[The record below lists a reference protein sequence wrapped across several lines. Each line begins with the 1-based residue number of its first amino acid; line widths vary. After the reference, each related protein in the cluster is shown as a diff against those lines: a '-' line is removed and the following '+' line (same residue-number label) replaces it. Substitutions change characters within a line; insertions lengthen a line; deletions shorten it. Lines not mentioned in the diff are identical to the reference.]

1 MKVLSRDFTTKEKI
15 LLVILAVILVGLTYY
30 QFFDQPVRKATD
42 EAIAEKANLETELV
56 TLEARLANLKK
67 MQAELDSMEG
77 MENVRIMPSYNA
89 IKQIHSLLNDVLGTL
104 GYSLTFNNATRSGD
118 QVRQRITMSFRCPDL
133 DTAVRVLT
141 DLQNGEFRC
150 LIEDL
155 SVSMATNNSNTDID
169 ERVSV
174 STTITFYETMVGG
187 TLDPGIPAE

>member
-15 LLVILAVILVGLTYY
+15 LLIILAVILVGLTYY
-30 QFFDQPVRKATD
+30 QFFDKPVREATD
-42 EAIAEKANLETELV
+42 KAIAEKANLETEQV
-56 TLEARLANLKK
+56 TLEAQLANLKK

-89 IKQIHSLLNDVLGTL
+89 IKQIHSLLNDVLGSL
-104 GYSLTFNNATRSGD
+104 GYSITFNNATRSGD

-155 SVSMATNNSNTDID
+155 SVSMSTNTNNTNNND
-169 ERVSV
+169 RVSV

>member
-56 TLEARLANLKK
+56 TLEARLANLKR

-89 IKQIHSLLNDVLGTL
+89 IKQIHSLLNDVLGSL
-104 GYSLTFNNATRSGD
+104 GYSITFNNATRSGD

-155 SVSMATNNSNTDID
+155 SVSMSTNTNNTNNND
-169 ERVSV
+169 RVSV

>member
-30 QFFDQPVRKATD
+30 QFFDQPVREATD
-42 EAIAEKANLETELV
+42 KAIAEKANLETELV
-56 TLEARLANLKK
+56 TLEARLASLKQ

>member
-30 QFFDQPVRKATD
+30 QFFDKPVREATD
-42 EAIAEKANLETELV
+42 KAIAEKANLETELV
-56 TLEARLANLKK
+56 SLEARLANLKK

-89 IKQIHSLLNDVLGTL
+89 IKQIHSLLNNVLGTL
-104 GYSLTFNNATRSGD
+104 GYSITFNNATRSGD
-118 QVRQRITMSFRCPDL
+118 QVRQKISMSFRCPDL
-133 DTAVRVLT
+133 DTAVRVLS

-155 SVSMATNNSNTDID
+155 SVSMSSNT
-169 ERVSV
+169 
-174 STTITFYETMVGG
+174 STPSKDAVTVTTIITFYETMVGG

>member
-30 QFFDQPVRKATD
+30 QFFDKPVREATEKAV
-42 EAIAEKANLETELV
+42 AEKANLEMELV
-56 TLEARLANLKK
+56 ELEARLANLKK

-89 IKQIHSLLNDVLGTL
+89 IKQINSLLNDVLGKL
-104 GYSLTFNNATRSGD
+104 GYSITFNNATRSGD
-118 QVRQRITMSFRCPDL
+118 QVRQRISMSFRCPDL

-155 SVSMATNNSNTDID
+155 SVSMSTNTNTDSD
-169 ERVSV
+169 DRVSV

>member
-30 QFFDQPVRKATD
+30 QFFDQPVREATD
-42 EAIAEKANLETELV
+42 KAIAEKANLETELV
-56 TLEARLANLKK
+56 TLEARLANLKQ

-89 IKQIHSLLNDVLGTL
+89 IKQIHSLLNDVLGSL
-104 GYSLTFNNATRSGD
+104 GYSITFNNATRSGD

>member
-1 MKVLSRDFTTKEKI
+1 MKVLSRDFTTKEKV
-15 LLVILAVILVGLTYY
+15 LLIILAVILVGLSYY
-30 QFFDQPVRKATD
+30 QFFDKPVREATD
-42 EAIAEKANLETELV
+42 KAIAEKANLETEQV
-56 TLEARLANLKK
+56 MLEAQLANLKK

-77 MENVRIMPSYNA
+77 MENVRIMPSYNN
-89 IKQIHSLLNDVLGTL
+89 IKKIHTLLNDVLGKL
-104 GYSLTFNNATRSGD
+104 GYSITFNNATRSGD
-118 QVRQRITMSFRCPDL
+118 QVRQRISMSFRCPDL